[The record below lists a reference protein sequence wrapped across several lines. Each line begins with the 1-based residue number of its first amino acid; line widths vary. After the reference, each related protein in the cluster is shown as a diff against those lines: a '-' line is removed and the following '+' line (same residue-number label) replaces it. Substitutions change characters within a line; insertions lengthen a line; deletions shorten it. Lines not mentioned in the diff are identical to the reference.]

1 MGVGVQVWIDGNI
14 HTQATFLKEGQGR
27 TGEEG
32 LTAGAVKIEETEMI
46 KHWR

>member
-1 MGVGVQVWIDGNI
+1 MGVGVQVWIDVSFY
-14 HTQATFLKEGQGR
+14 TQTTFLREGQGR

-46 KHWR
+46 K